1 MATKPSIKDI
11 DRGYSEFVKG
21 FADLD
26 GYGVTIGIHAEEG
39 SELAIIAASQEF
51 GTDMIPERSFL
62 RATLDEQDGAYR
74 EATADAIRSV
84 LDGKRPAKV
93 ALERLGLRVAH
104 DAQGKIRSGIDPALA
119 PATIAA
125 KGSSKPLIDTG
136 RLLRSIT
143 YQVRRE
149 R

>member
-1 MATKPSIKDI
+1 MAKPGIKDI
-11 DRGYSEFVKG
+11 DRGYSGFVKG
-21 FADLD
+21 FTALD

-51 GTDMIPERSFL
+51 GTDSIPERSFL

-84 LDGKRPAKV
+84 LDGKRSAKV
-93 ALERLGLRVAH
+93 ALERLGLRVVR
-104 DAQGKIRSGIDPALA
+104 DVQGKIRSGIDPALA
-119 PATIAA
+119 PSTID
-125 KGSSKPLIDTG
+125 KKRSSKPLIDTG

>member
-1 MATKPSIKDI
+1 MAKPGIKDI
-11 DRGYSEFVKG
+11 DRGYSSFTQG
-21 FADLD
+21 FAALD
-26 GYGVTIGIHAEEG
+26 GLGVTIGVHAEDG

-51 GTDMIPERSFL
+51 GTDTIPERSFL
-62 RATLDEQDGAYR
+62 RATLDEQDAAYR
-74 EATADAIRSV
+74 EATADAIRGV
-84 LDGKRPAKV
+84 LDGKRSAKV
-93 ALERLGLRVAH
+93 ALERLGLRVVR
-104 DAQGKIRSGIDPALA
+104 DVQGRIRAGIDPALA
-119 PATIAA
+119 PSTIAK

>member
-1 MATKPSIKDI
+1 MMGLAIKDI

-21 FADLD
+21 FAALD
-26 GYGVTIGIHAEEG
+26 GLGVTIGIHAEEG
-39 SELAIIAASQEF
+39 SELAVIAASHEF
-51 GTDMIPERSFL
+51 GTDTVPERSFL

-84 LDGKRPAKV
+84 LDGKRSAQV
-93 ALERLGLRVAH
+93 ALERLGLRVVR
-104 DAQGKIRSGIDPALA
+104 DVRGKIRSGLDPALA

-143 YQVRRE
+143 YQVRRA